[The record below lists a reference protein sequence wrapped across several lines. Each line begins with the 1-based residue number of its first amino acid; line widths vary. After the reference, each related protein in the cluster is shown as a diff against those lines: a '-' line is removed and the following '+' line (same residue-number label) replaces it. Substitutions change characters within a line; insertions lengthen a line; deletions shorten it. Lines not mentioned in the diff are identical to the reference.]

1 MQKNKGMYIFWL
13 GLLGLVFFPL
23 GILSIVFGLI
33 QVKKKVATVW
43 TKVGLALGF
52 VSVIFAISTIS
63 FLVYFVETFTLFPGP
78 SDKAVPLVSAISTSE
93 IQPPFETPEQFVT
106 GYNQLMQAF
115 NEKGGFGSFLFQI
128 KGYFQVKRIHLQD
141 AQRDLEALHNLNKVI
156 ANKLGSEKSKKFL
169 ESLTSSQFPYIRPT
183 TLVKKSTQSYDAID
197 TDGYNVHLV
206 DAQDG
211 WKKSVDDDFGVE
223 MFSSLLQPASGII
236 DSITKQV
243 QDGSLKSSEA
253 ILSALLNAF
262 DKSDKTNSSTKQ

>member
-1 MQKNKGMYIFWL
+1 MQKNKGMSIFWL
-13 GLLGLVFFPL
+13 GLLGLIFFPL

-52 VSVIFAISTIS
+52 VSVIFAILIITMITS
-63 FLVYFVETFTLFPGP
+63 FFDSLGP
-78 SDKAVPLVSAISTSE
+78 SHKAVPLVSAISTSE

-115 NEKGGFGSFLFQI
+115 NEKGGVGSVVFQI
-128 KGYFQVKRIHLQD
+128 EGYFQAKTTHLQD
-141 AQRDLEALHNLNKVI
+141 AQRDLEALYNLNKVI
-156 ANKLGSEKSKKFL
+156 KNKLGSEKSKEFL

-183 TLVKKSTQSYDAID
+183 TLTLKSDQSYGAID
-197 TDGYNVHLV
+197 TDGYDVHLV
-206 DAQDG
+206 NVKDG
-211 WKKSVDDDFGVE
+211 WKKSLDDDSGLE
-223 MFSSLLQPASGII
+223 MFASFLQPASGII

-243 QDGSLKSSEA
+243 QDGRLKSSKA
-253 ILSALLNAF
+253 ILSALFKAF